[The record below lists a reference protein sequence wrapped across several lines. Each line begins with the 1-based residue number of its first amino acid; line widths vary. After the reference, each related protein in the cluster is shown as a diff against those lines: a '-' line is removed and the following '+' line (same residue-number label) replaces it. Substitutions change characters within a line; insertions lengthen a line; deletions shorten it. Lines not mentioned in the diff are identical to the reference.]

1 MFFARV
7 NLFLGPL
14 QSRGIPRPLHGLFL
28 SRLLGLLLTLFEPF
42 RHLMLSRRHVAG
54 AATGT
59 TATAEDGAKL
69 SSGETSTAP
78 FSSPFAGDS
87 FSVAT
92 SAGVAD
98 TGFPDNAATAAL
110 AAARRSAADS
120 MEVPK
125 SSEVF
130 PVW

>member
-1 MFFARV
+1 
-7 NLFLGPL
+7 
-14 QSRGIPRPLHGLFL
+14 
-28 SRLLGLLLTLFEPF
+28 
-42 RHLMLSRRHVAG
+42 MLSRRHVG
-54 AATGT
+54 RSSNRT
-59 TATAEDGAKL
+59 TAAAEDGVRL

-87 FSVAT
+87 SSVAI